1 MNPPPTENAPSPPEA
16 WPPLVRVARAMAR
29 PLERFLGIQ
38 ASSAV
43 LLAVAS
49 MVAMAWANSPWAGS
63 YEALL
68 QAQVGVSL
76 RGAHLERSLQWIVND
91 VLMVI
96 FFFVVGMEIRR
107 EIHEGELSTPRR
119 AALPVAAALGGMIAP
134 ALMYAALASSP
145 ATRSGWGVPMA
156 TDIAFA
162 VGVFAALGP
171 RVPPALRVLLLAVA
185 VIDDL
190 GAILVIAIFYTGGI
204 TWTGLAVAAL
214 GVAAIY
220 AMQALGVRARL
231 AYVAPGVVVWAGL
244 YGAGIHPTLAGVIVG
259 LVTPVR
265 AWVGAEGF
273 TERLGEEYASLSGD
287 PVERRQLLGS
297 LTRVELARREA
308 LSPSESLIEAL
319 HPWVAYA
326 IMPLFAFANAGVSLQ
341 GISLGDPERAVV
353 LAIGAGLLLGKP
365 LGVVLVSMAA
375 IRLGVAAL
383 PLGLTRRHLVV
394 LGVVAGIGFTMSL
407 FVAQLAF
414 RDPSLLL
421 AAKLGVLGA
430 SAAAV
435 TLGLGLGRA
444 ALRPEATPGA
454 AEGVDDAER
463 STEL

>member
-16 WPPLVRVARAMAR
+16 WPPLVRVARAVAR

-43 LLAVAS
+43 LLAAAS
-49 MVAMAWANSPWAGS
+49 MVAMVWANSPWAGS

-76 RGAHLERSLQWIVND
+76 RGAHVARSLQWIVND

-145 ATRSGWGVPMA
+145 ATRAGWGVPMA

-171 RVPPALRVLLLAVA
+171 RVPAALRVLLLAVA

-204 TWTGLAVAAL
+204 AWTGLAVAAL

-231 AYVAPGVVVWAGL
+231 AYIAPAVVVWGGL
-244 YGAGIHPTLAGVIVG
+244 YGAGIHPTLAGVLVG
-259 LVTPVR
+259 LATPVR

-287 PVERRQLLGS
+287 PVERRELLGS
-297 LTRVELARREA
+297 LARVELARREA
-308 LSPSESLIEAL
+308 LSPSEALIEAL

-326 IMPLFAFANAGVSLQ
+326 IMPLFAFANAGVSLR
-341 GISLGDPERAVV
+341 GISLGEPERAVV
-353 LAIGAGLLLGKP
+353 VAISAGLLLGKP
-365 LGVVLVSMAA
+365 LGVLLTSMAA
-375 IRLGVAAL
+375 IRLGVASL
-383 PLGLTRRHLVV
+383 PLGLTTRHLVV

-435 TLGLGLGRA
+435 ALGLALGRA

-454 AEGVDDAER
+454 AEDADDAER